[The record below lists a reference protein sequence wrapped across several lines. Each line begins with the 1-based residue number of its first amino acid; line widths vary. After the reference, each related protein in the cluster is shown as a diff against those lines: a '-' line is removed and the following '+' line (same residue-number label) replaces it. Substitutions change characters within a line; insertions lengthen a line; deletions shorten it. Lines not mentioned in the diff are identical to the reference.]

1 MRRALSAAALTI
13 IALAGLAA
21 FKTTASVGTKSARA
35 LTPSTTT
42 PAAAAPPTTTSPSTA
57 PSSSSQSG
65 TSPATTPTT
74 TAPSGATKT
83 YDGDPVD
90 NRYGTVQVRITVQG
104 KQITAVDAIQMP
116 YSHSRSQYISEQAGP
131 YLQQEALQA
140 QNANID
146 IVSGA
151 TVTSG
156 SYIQSLQSALDK
168 AGI

>member
-1 MRRALSAAALTI
+1 MRRALSAIALTI
-13 IALAGLAA
+13 IALAALAA
-21 FKTTASVGTKSARA
+21 FKSTAPAGVKSARA
-35 LTPSTTT
+35 LTPATTT
-42 PAAAAPPTTTSPSTA
+42 PAAAAPPATTPATQA
-57 PSSSSQSG
+57 PATQA
-65 TSPATTPTT
+65 PATTPTT
-74 TAPSGATKT
+74 TAPSSATKT
-83 YDGDPVD
+83 YDGNAVD

-104 KQITAVDAIQMP
+104 KQVTAVDAIQMP
-116 YSHSRSQYISEQAGP
+116 YSHARSQYISEQAGP

-146 IVSGA
+146 VVSGA